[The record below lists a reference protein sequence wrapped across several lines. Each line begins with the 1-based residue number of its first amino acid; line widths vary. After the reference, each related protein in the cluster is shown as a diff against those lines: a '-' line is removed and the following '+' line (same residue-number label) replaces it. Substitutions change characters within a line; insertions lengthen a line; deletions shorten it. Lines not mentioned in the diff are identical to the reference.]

1 MELCMIKGDESGDN
15 CLTCFEQSLNSA
27 VTLAHSCWKANS
39 PPLAMYSEKPLHNF
53 QNEIT
58 KRMVGTLKYDDA
70 VLNKRFP
77 SQYPK

>member
-1 MELCMIKGDESGDN
+1 
-15 CLTCFEQSLNSA
+15 
-27 VTLAHSCWKANS
+27 
-39 PPLAMYSEKPLHNF
+39 MYSEKPLHNF